1 MARSFF
7 ASSDSR
13 PRFFNSKIEAEEP
26 LWVSMASTLEIVE
39 SVHTAKNRIKTT
51 TKMTAKPVKPIKLKN
66 GIILTP
72 LEDGRTQ
79 VSGRTFDLKDAI
91 KTAKGVWD
99 PATKTWTLPAGVST
113 DFLVPPPP
121 PKPKAREDWTKEE
134 WDRYVQTYYSGRR
147 RGNIERCC
155 NNAKAFTQ
163 YDYQGPT
170 CYDCPT
176 HGKTYNSF
184 CGD

>member
-1 MARSFF
+1 
-7 ASSDSR
+7 
-13 PRFFNSKIEAEEP
+13 
-26 LWVSMASTLEIVE
+26 MASTLAIVE
-39 SVHTAKNRIKTT
+39 SVHTAKKQPRQTT
-51 TKMTAKPVKPIKLKN
+51 TKMTSKPVKPIKLRN
-66 GIILTP
+66 GITLTP

-79 VSGRTFDLKDAI
+79 VSGRTFDLKEAI

-134 WDRYVQTYYSGRR
+134 WTAYVLAYRR
-147 RGNIERCC
+147 RGNIDRCC
-155 NNAKAFTQ
+155 KNAKTFTQ
-163 YDYQGPT
+163 YDEQGPI
-170 CYDCPT
+170 CYDCPR
-176 HGKTYNSF
+176 HGKTYNSY